1 MLLVERGLA
10 PTRARAQAL
19 LVAGKVFS
27 GEVRV
32 DKPGTTLP
40 LEAPL
45 EVRGDDNPFV
55 SRGGLKL
62 RGALASFAPLGLSVA
77 GKIAVDVGASTG
89 GFTDCLLTEGATR
102 VYAVDV
108 GHGLLHQRLRD
119 DPRVVVRERENARTL
134 TAASFPD
141 RIDLA
146 VVDASFIGIGALI
159 DGIAAFLPD
168 GAELCALVKPQ
179 FEVGREGVSR
189 GGLVREEGLR
199 EEAVQGVIEAAA
211 EAGFALRGRME
222 SPVTGAKAGN
232 VEYLVHLVAPER
244 AILPGVQEKPK

>member
-89 GFTDCLLTEGATR
+89 GFTDCLLTEGASR

-179 FEVGREGVSR
+179 FEAG
-189 GGLVREEGLR
+189 R
-199 EEAVQGVIEAAA
+199 EEARRARGVIRDVAVRQGAIDTA
-211 EAGFALRGRME
+211 TSAIASAGFVIL
-222 SPVTGAKAGN
+222 GAADCVLPGPKGN
-232 VEYLVHLVAPER
+232 VEHFVYARRRVTPPA
-244 AILPGVQEKPK
+244 

>member
-19 LVAGKVFS
+19 LIAGKVFS

-89 GFTDCLLTEGATR
+89 GFTDCLLTEGASR

-179 FEVGREGVSR
+179 FEAG
-189 GGLVREEGLR
+189 R
-199 EEAVQGVIEAAA
+199 EEARRARGVIRDVAVRQGAIDTA
-211 EAGFALRGRME
+211 TSAIASAGFAIL
-222 SPVTGAKAGN
+222 GAADCVLPGPKGN
-232 VEYLVHLVAPER
+232 VEHFVYARRRVTPPA
-244 AILPGVQEKPK
+244 